1 MHANE
6 GFVPFR
12 GHRTWYRV
20 VGDDQSDGKLPV
32 VLLHGGPG
40 ATHDYL
46 EPLEGLAETG
56 GRRVVFYDQI
66 GCGKSDLPEDDSL
79 WVVETFVDAYGAE
92 PTTLWAEVLRQ
103 LRLRLKEP
111 TRSNRSATKLWF
123 ARPNRAFADQV
134 VGDDSLQEA
143 VLVAARGF

>member
-1 MHANE
+1 MPENE

-46 EPLEGLAETG
+46 EPLEALFGLNQENDP
-56 GRRVVFYDQI
+56 RRSV
-66 GCGKSDLPEDDSL
+66 S
-79 WVVETFVDAYGAE
+79 
-92 PTTLWAEVLRQ
+92 
-103 LRLRLKEP
+103 
-111 TRSNRSATKLWF
+111 
-123 ARPNRAFADQV
+123 
-134 VGDDSLQEA
+134 
-143 VLVAARGF
+143 